1 MVMVV
6 SDFLAF
12 YNPVCSTVCAQYCA
26 TSIYDLGCLLK
37 QKLLQ
42 TTTALLRLL

>member
-12 YNPVCSTVCAQYCA
+12 YNPVCSTGAQYCA

-37 QKLLQ
+37 GFGGETYYYL
-42 TTTALLRLL
+42 TY

>member
-12 YNPVCSTVCAQYCA
+12 YNPVCSTSAQYCA